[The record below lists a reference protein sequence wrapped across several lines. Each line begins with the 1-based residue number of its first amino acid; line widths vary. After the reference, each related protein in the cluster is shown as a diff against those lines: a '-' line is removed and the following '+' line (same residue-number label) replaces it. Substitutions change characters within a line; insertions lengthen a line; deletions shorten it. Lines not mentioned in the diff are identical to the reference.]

1 MSARRSDTESS
12 NRSSANRPEGAR
24 GGRRDSAAAETIQAG
39 AVGTGSSW
47 RPTTTWE
54 CSECYTINSPGVTFC
69 QQCGRLAPTIEQA
82 LLAREEFFVLDG
94 LKALR
99 TGNEEAAHRCF
110 VLATEHAPSSEIAW
124 YWRARTGETI
134 DEVIACLEEITR
146 LNPGDAQARADL
158 DAARSRKETERLVA
172 MSRASAGVD
181 DDSGDGTP
189 GRASDGPRLKLERV
203 RRTLLE
209 VASIPSFGLGVMFAG
224 QAISAALRIVG
235 FEGTASLLPT
245 FALPSILVTV
255 PGDLFR
261 PVAPSFNVLAVVPVL
276 ISLWYVRLTFQLADG
291 APNSRLLALAG
302 GAVALIA
309 TPFVVVQQELFLA
322 AGIALSFCAVAGKRT
337 YVSRATPA

>member
-1 MSARRSDTESS
+1 MSARRWDTDQSTAKRLES
-12 NRSSANRPEGAR
+12 AR
-24 GGRRDSAAAETIQAG
+24 GLRRDSGIAETIETRAEISS
-39 AVGTGSSW
+39 SSW
-47 RPTTTWE
+47 RPTANWQ
-54 CSECYTINSPGVTFC
+54 CSECYTRNSPGVTFC

-134 DEVIACLEEITR
+134 DEVVACLEEITR

-158 DAARSRKETERLVA
+158 DAVRRRKETQRVAA

-181 DDSGDGTP
+181 DGSRKGAQ
-189 GRASDGPRLKLERV
+189 GRALEEPRVKLERV
-203 RRTLLE
+203 RQTLLE

-291 APNSRLLALAG
+291 AQNSRLLALAG

-322 AGIALSFCAVAGKRT
+322 AGIALTFCA
-337 YVSRATPA
+337 